1 MSWWDSSK
9 IDLDLKTYSEYIQD
23 SMILP
28 IQCKLNRNRVS
39 ESNIKGSNKLPFLKV
54 IIPEMDTLS

>member
-1 MSWWDSSK
+1 MTWWDSHK
-9 IDLDLKTYSEYIQD
+9 INLDLKTYSEYIQD

-28 IQCKLNRNRVS
+28 IQCKLNGNRVS
-39 ESNIKGSNKLPFLKV
+39 EGNIKGSNKLPFLKV